1 MRNPMP
7 TPINMPSPNQPTMTA
22 PISTTNMAASVG
34 RDVRLSSGRIVF
46 KESAS
51 IAIPAGLT
59 YAEVMTWLAPYIPTD
74 GRCSGIYTFSLAK

>member
-1 MRNPMP
+1 MRNLMP

-34 RDVRLSSGRIVF
+34 RDVRLSSGRMVF

-74 GRCSGIYTFSLAK
+74 GYCSGIYTFSLAE